1 MFSEAISLATARDK
15 IFLIYLAGALR
26 HSLEYVAMSLII

>member
-1 MFSEAISLATARDK
+1 MFSEAMSLTTARDK
-15 IFLIYLAGALR
+15 LLIYLAGALR